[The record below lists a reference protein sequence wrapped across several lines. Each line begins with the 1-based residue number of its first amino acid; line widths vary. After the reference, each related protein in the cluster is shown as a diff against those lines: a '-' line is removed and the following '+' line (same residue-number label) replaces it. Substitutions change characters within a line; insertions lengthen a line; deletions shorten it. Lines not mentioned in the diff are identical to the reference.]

1 LSFSLLIV
9 KFIYNESLSSKYEKK
24 GGFFMDGDLVKN
36 VLKDMIIVEE
46 ACSDYLRKIEEK
58 QEPFK
63 RIYSIYNTHDAD
75 INSFS
80 ELMFNKMKR
89 LKKHDTKFIPFSMY
103 HLLRYLDNHPD
114 EDDPELL
121 NIIQWVNTS
130 YTDYIIN
137 LVSQN
142 ILKE

>member
-1 LSFSLLIV
+1 
-9 KFIYNESLSSKYEKK
+9 
-24 GGFFMDGDLVKN
+24 MDGDSVKS
-36 VLKDMIIVEE
+36 VLRDMIGVEE

-63 RIYSIYNTHDAD
+63 RIYSTYNTHNVNV
-75 INSFS
+75 NSFS
-80 ELMFNKMKR
+80 ELMFNKMRR
-89 LKKHDTKFIPFSMY
+89 LEKCDTRFVPFSMY

-121 NIIQWVNTS
+121 NIIRWVNTS
-130 YTDYIIN
+130 YTDYIIK

-142 ILKE
+142 IS

>member
-1 LSFSLLIV
+1 
-9 KFIYNESLSSKYEKK
+9 
-24 GGFFMDGDLVKN
+24 MDGDVVKN

-58 QEPFK
+58 KEPFK
-63 RIYSIYNTHDAD
+63 RIYSIYNTHDVN

-80 ELMFNKMKR
+80 ELMFGEMKK
-89 LKKHDTKFIPFSMY
+89 LEKCDTKFVPFSMY

-121 NIIQWVNTS
+121 NIIKWVNTS
-130 YTDYIIN
+130 YTKYIIN

-142 ILKE
+142 ILNE